1 MMDDYKFK
9 LGLAIAREEEL
20 KKKLDALTA
29 YDEAKERELFEAF
42 AMERFLGL
50 TRSEIRDYYY
60 ADTQCAWLG
69 WQACAKSRDRSAE

>member
-1 MMDDYKFK
+1 MEGGDVAPSAHGAYVEHADYVSSH
-9 LGLAIAREEEL
+9 
-20 KKKLDALTA
+20 A

-69 WQACAKSRDRSAE
+69 WQACAKSRARSAE